1 MGVWLSELREAE
13 GLKSI
18 TVRLNEGQ
26 YSLLQAQAVARD
38 ISVTALAKE
47 MLVARMVLVE
57 DEPRRQEVCVRARL
71 HRAGETCLLCGV

>member
-1 MGVWLSELREAE
+1 MSELREAE

-57 DEPRRQEVCVRARL
+57 DEPRRQEVCVRAQL
-71 HRAGETCLLCGV
+71 HRAGETCLLCGA